1 VEALEGEGMSTKLGL
16 PALAA
21 AVLLVV
27 GCGSSS
33 PTAAP
38 TQPPTASAPAAVSAA
53 PSASASAEAGSPAA
67 SATAAWQGVD
77 DGTKLTMWTRAA
89 TQARAEPLVKAY
101 NSSHKNQIALTVV
114 PTNDYNTKVSSAA
127 AAGGLPDLLSGD
139 VVFMPNWTSAGLFQ
153 DLTAKIAALPF
164 KDSLAQGAI
173 QSSTWDNKQYGLPFV
188 MDLSVWMY
196 NKKLFTQA
204 GLDPNKPPTTL
215 AEFQADA
222 AAINKLGGGVH
233 GTFFGG
239 DCGGCGVFTWW
250 PIIWADGQQVMSPDG
265 KTSLLNSDTAKGLY
279 TAFAKMVSDGTALM
293 PDSKT
298 ETGPTWT
305 GYFPK
310 GNIGIMPMPASLA
323 GVAND
328 KLADADIGVTPIAGI
343 KGGQAT
349 FVGGDAIAVTKD
361 SKSLDQAWNFIA
373 WLEDEDAQV
382 NVIAKPATQGGL
394 GAVVSRTDL
403 ASNKYTSSDPR
414 LVMFN
419 SIAAKGVTPFAVNF
433 NAAFNDPQSPWLVLY
448 RDAIFNNAD
457 SAKIDADNNA
467 ITSVLSGS

>member
-1 VEALEGEGMSTKLGL
+1 MRIGLRL

-21 AVLLVV
+21 VAALVV
-27 GCGSSS
+27 ACGGSATQS
-33 PTAAP
+33 PPPAASP
-38 TQPPTASAPAAVSAA
+38 SAAASAAVSASAAASQAA
-53 PSASASAEAGSPAA
+53 PSPSAAA
-67 SATAAWQGVD
+67 SAAAYAGVD
-77 DGTKLTMWTRAA
+77 DGTKITMWTRAA

-101 NSSHKNQIALTVV
+101 NASHKNQVSLTII
-114 PTNDYNTKVSSAA
+114 PTDDYNTKVGSAA
-127 AAGGLPDLLSGD
+127 AASGLPDLLSGD

-153 DLTAKIAALPF
+153 DLTARINALPF

-173 QSSTWDNKQYGLPFV
+173 KTSTWDGKEYGLPFV

-215 AEFQADA
+215 AEFEADA
-222 AAINKLGGGVH
+222 RAVAKLGGNNH

-239 DCGGCGVFTWW
+239 DCGGCNVFTWW
-250 PIIWADGQQVMSPDG
+250 PTIWADGQQVMSPDG
-265 KTSLLNSDTAKGLY
+265 TTSLLNSDEAKAVY
-279 TAFAKMVSDGTALM
+279 KVFSDMVADGTVLM

-310 GNIGIMPMPASLA
+310 GTIGIMPMPASLA
-323 GVAND
+323 GVANAN
-328 KLADADIGVTPIAGI
+328 LADSDIGVTPIAGVN
-343 KGGQAT
+343 GGQAT
-349 FVGGDAIAVTKD
+349 FVGGDAIAISRD
-361 SKSLDQAWNFIA
+361 SKVTDQAWNFMA
-373 WLEDEDAQV
+373 WLEGDDAQV
-382 NVIAKPATQGGL
+382 NVIAKPASQGGL

-403 ASNKYTSSDPR
+403 ASNQYTSSDPR

-419 SIAAKGVTPFAVNF
+419 TIAAKGVTPFAVKF
-433 NAAFNDPQSPWLVLY
+433 NASFNDPQSPWIVLL
-448 RDAIFNNAD
+448 RDAVFNKAD

-467 ITSVLSGS
+467 ITTALQGK

>member
-1 VEALEGEGMSTKLGL
+1 MRRPSRLT
-16 PALAA
+16 ALAA
-21 AVLLVV
+21 VAVIAVV
-27 GCGSSS
+27 GCTSTATPTPAATSS
-33 PTAAP
+33 PAAPPSTAASP
-38 TQPPTASAPAAVSAA
+38 STA
-53 PSASASAEAGSPAA
+53 PSAAESAATPQASAAA
-67 SATAAWQGVD
+67 AYAGVD
-77 DGTKLTMWTRAA
+77 DGTKITMWTRAA

-101 NSSHKNQIALTVV
+101 NASHKNQIALTVV
-114 PTNDYNTKVSSAA
+114 PTDDYNTKVSTAA
-127 AAGGLPDLLSGD
+127 AASGLPDLLSGD

-153 DLTAKIAALPF
+153 DLTSRIDALPF
-164 KDSLAQGAI
+164 KANIAPGAI
-173 QSSTWDNKQYGLPFV
+173 QSSTWDGKEYGLPFV

-215 AEFQADA
+215 AEFATDA
-222 AAINKLGGGVH
+222 RAIAKLGGNIH

-265 KTSLLNSDTAKGLY
+265 KTSLLNSDDAKALY
-279 TAFAKMVSDGTALM
+279 KAFHDMVADGTALM

-323 GVAND
+323 GVANAA
-328 KLADADIGVTPIAGI
+328 LADSDIGVTPIAGVN
-343 KGGQAT
+343 GGQAT
-349 FVGGDAIAVTKD
+349 FVGGDAIAITKD
-361 SKSLDQAWNFIA
+361 SKSVDQAWNFIA
-373 WLEDEDAQV
+373 WLESDDAQV
-382 NVIAKPATQGGL
+382 NVIAKPASQGGL

-403 ASNKYTSSDPR
+403 ASNQYTSSDPR

-467 ITSVLSGS
+467 ITTVLSGQ